1 MRALLGLA
9 ALAATLN
16 ALPVAAQAPLR
27 VGYID
32 SQYILS
38 ETPGAQEAANQFETE
53 LTALRAQLQPAA
65 DSLDQMIQ
73 AYESQALTLSPEAK
87 QRREQQIMERRES
100 IQQRAGQ
107 LEAQAGQRRQE
118 LVQPVMDRI
127 SRVIEEIRV
136 EGDYH
141 IIFDSSAGSII
152 AADESLDLSEEVLRR
167 LREQGTGTGN

>member
-1 MRALLGLA
+1 MRALLGMA
-9 ALAATLN
+9 ALAATVT
-16 ALPVAAQAPLR
+16 ALPAAAQAPLK

-38 ETPGAQEAANQFETE
+38 ETPGAQEAAEQFETE
-53 LTALRAQLQPAA
+53 LNAMRAELQPAA

-73 AYESQALTLSPEAK
+73 AYEAQQLTLSPEAK
-87 QRREQQIMERRES
+87 QRREQAIIARRES
-100 IQQRAGQ
+100 IQQRLSQ
-107 LEAQAGQRRQE
+107 LETQAGQRRGE
-118 LVQPVMDRI
+118 LVQPIMDRI

-136 EGDYH
+136 EGGYH

-167 LREQGTGTGN
+167 LRADSSGTGN